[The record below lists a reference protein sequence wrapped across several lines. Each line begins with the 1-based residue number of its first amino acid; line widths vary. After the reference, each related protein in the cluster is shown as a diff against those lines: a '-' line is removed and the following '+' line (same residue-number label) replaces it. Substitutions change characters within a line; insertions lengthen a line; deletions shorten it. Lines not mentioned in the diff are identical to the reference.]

1 MVDKISRSTKY
12 LFYSSNKALVSQV
25 GGGDVRLLYGGNQ
38 LVAQKQAS
46 VTLLQTVKPNTVIAT
61 RGREH
66 TGAHTFTAYGFSPL
80 DTPHA
85 IVSFVGEWRDPVYGI
100 YCLGQGYR
108 WYSTII
114 QRFVSP
120 DTLSPFGAG
129 SLNAYAYCECDPVNF
144 HDPSGRMKRGFTP
157 LFGTPPKQ
165 RSLKRALES
174 AGLPSEVKPLVKAM
188 LTHDAWGK
196 HSFWATG
203 DGRRKRKYTIEH
215 YNSQAYQELGNETY
229 FHLGQK
235 AYNIEISGGI
245 SAIRPKSLNFGRPDG
260 LSVSWNEKV
269 GLEPYYDAGFKW
281 IGDEKHN
288 PAGILIGPQG
298 AVSSGLRSR
307 KSPDQQQPM
316 VANIRKH
323 GQNKRKYD

>member
-1 MVDKISRSTKY
+1 MVDRIARSTRCF
-12 LFYSSNKALVSQV
+12 FYSSNKALVSQV

-46 VTLLQTVKPNTVIAT
+46 VTLLQTVKPNTVITT
-61 RGREH
+61 RGPEH
-66 TGAHTFTAYGFSPL
+66 AGAHTFTAYGFSPL
-80 DTPHA
+80 DTRHA
-85 IVSFVGEWRDPVYGI
+85 IVSFVGGWRDPVYGI

-114 QRFVSP
+114 QRFLSP

-165 RSLKRALES
+165 RSLESALES
-174 AGLPSEVKPLVKAM
+174 AGLPSEVKPLIKTM

-203 DGRRKRKYTIEH
+203 DGRSKRKYTIEH
-215 YNSQAYQELGNETY
+215 YDSQAYQALGNETY
-229 FHLGQK
+229 FHLGQGV
-235 AYNIEISGGI
+235 YNIEISGGM
-245 SAIRPKSLNFGRPDG
+245 SAIRPESVNLRRSDG
-260 LSVSWNEKV
+260 VYASWSEKV
-269 GLEPYYDAGFKW
+269 GLGPYYEAGFQW
-281 IGDEKHN
+281 AGDKKHH
-288 PAGILIGPQG
+288 PAGTLIDSQG
-298 AVSSGLRSR
+298 ALSSGSHSST
-307 KSPDQQQPM
+307 SPDQQQQT
-316 VANIRKH
+316 VANIRRL
-323 GQNKRKYD
+323 GQNNQKYV